1 MFAVSLFVYMR
12 LGEVARWHT
21 ACAGTGMS
29 ASHTE
34 RKSGRGKI
42 FLPAVR
48 RGNPDAFAALVSP
61 HLSNLR
67 RLARSFT
74 RNAEDAEDVCQQ
86 SLLKAF
92 TKLNHFTNANEVA
105 TAGFRSWLAKITAN
119 SAIDFLR
126 RRQRVQTV
134 VLEECDHLQKPISGN
149 WGENPEASYAR
160 QERSRIILEAV
171 AALPA
176 DLRRVCMLRNFEEL
190 STKEV
195 ADRLR
200 LPAVTVRVRL
210 FRAHCELRKRLG
222 VGSQGCERVR
232 RLSRCAKKP
241 TAESPQRK
249 NRKVMAQLNEP
260 GEFGCEEGHSLFQV
274 SDIGTRNS
282 DIAQCGDFSED
293 SSCLSCR

>member
-1 MFAVSLFVYMR
+1 MFAVSPFVYMP
-12 LGEVARWHT
+12 LGNVARWPT

-29 ASHTE
+29 ANHTE
-34 RKSGRGKI
+34 RKSDSPKI
-42 FLPAVR
+42 FLPAAR
-48 RGNPDAFAALVSP
+48 RGNPDAFVALVSP
-61 HLSNLR
+61 HVSKLR

-74 RNAEDAEDVCQQ
+74 RNTEDAEDVCQQ

-92 TKLNHFTNANEVA
+92 TKLNHFASANEVA
-105 TAGFRSWLAKITAN
+105 TARFPAWLAKITSN

-126 RRQRVQTV
+126 RTRGARMVA
-134 VLEECDHLQKPISGN
+134 LEECHHLQKPDADS

-160 QERSRIILEAV
+160 RERSRIILEAV

-176 DLRRVCMLRNFEEL
+176 GLRAVCMLRNLEEL

-222 VGSQGCERVR
+222 GVGSQDCEQVR
-232 RLSRCAKKP
+232 QPSGYAKKP
-241 TAESPQRK
+241 TAESRQRK
-249 NRKVMAQLNEP
+249 NLT
-260 GEFGCEEGHSLFQV
+260 S
-274 SDIGTRNS
+274 
-282 DIAQCGDFSED
+282 
-293 SSCLSCR
+293 